1 MWPFWLSQEVPV
13 ALASDDGDLDKVGP
27 VPAKDG
33 WPAPKQLSTVGIG
46 ASATVSVT
54 VAKLMHTLSLA
65 YSAPVPTPCSIA
77 QRWAL
82 LRYFWAFEKSND
94 GGLALSPAVEKMST
108 RQKALL
114 AEDLGIAFTQT
125 VIERVVPAPVDGWQF
140 VDGQLAIG
148 ASQVAGVPL
157 VQAEH
162 GGSPDY
168 FFFGGSADEL
178 QVLAVEAKGTTGTRW
193 AQQVRHAARQLTC
206 VSLENGGHGETLLP
220 PGFVVSVAPK
230 SGSLLVRVFD
240 PEGDWS
246 GPIRA
251 GKLEDRKASVRRNA
265 NGTSSVMDG
274 ELFRRDLVDL
284 AAAKVLSYAGEF
296 ESAMVRLPQGLRVS
310 RDAIELGVGSPLDRR
325 VVSTEVGEFHGVALR
340 FQVSGGIAI
349 EAFYGAQMSVLEG
362 LREPDP
368 EAGLEAI
375 RAFGVGKSSV
385 AELGLAES
393 NESVVTSYGVDGTL
407 LQVRRTV

>member
-178 QVLAVEAKGTTGTRW
+178 QVRPEVHR
-193 AQQVRHAARQLTC
+193 
-206 VSLENGGHGETLLP
+206 
-220 PGFVVSVAPK
+220 PG
-230 SGSLLVRVFD
+230 
-240 PEGDWS
+240 
-246 GPIRA
+246 RA
-251 GKLEDRKASVRRNA
+251 HDRP
-265 NGTSSVMDG
+265 
-274 ELFRRDLVDL
+274 FRRLRNQWRERLRAASL
-284 AAAKVLSYAGEF
+284 AAAVKS
-296 ESAMVRLPQGLRVS
+296 
-310 RDAIELGVGSPLDRR
+310 
-325 VVSTEVGEFHGVALR
+325 
-340 FQVSGGIAI
+340 
-349 EAFYGAQMSVLEG
+349 
-362 LREPDP
+362 DP
-368 EAGLEAI
+368 AT
-375 RAFGVGKSSV
+375 
-385 AELGLAES
+385 
-393 NESVVTSYGVDGTL
+393 SVVT
-407 LQVRRTV
+407 